1 MKNRVENEVNNQAD
15 SRADDKVV
23 SKRRKQLV
31 VLVCGIGFL
40 AAGLMQGGY
49 EDTLRKAIMIC
60 LECIGS
66 G

>member
-40 AAGLMQGGY
+40 AEG
-49 EDTLRKAIMIC
+49 
-60 LECIGS
+60 
-66 G
+66 